1 MEMRGVL
8 FFGLAAAVILLT
20 CLIHVLL
27 LYEKMRRRYEALLI
41 SYRQMQNMNETLR
54 SQRHDYLN
62 HMQVVYGMLE
72 LEEYEEIHAYL
83 SAVYKNLMKTGKAIR
98 TSIPAVNALLMAK
111 LAEAEG
117 QGIDFYIEV
126 KSDLKK
132 LRTAPWELCKVLS
145 NLIDNAVT
153 ALLDKE
159 GERRL
164 SLDISEDR
172 EAYLF
177 TVSDNGAPIPK
188 ERQKAIFL
196 PGVTTKQEEGHG
208 MGLFIV
214 SNVLKEN
221 GGSIRLHS
229 DEEETV
235 FTVRIG
241 KEETDREG

>member
-1 MEMRGVL
+1 MGLKGVL
-8 FFGLAAAVILLT
+8 FFGLAAAVILLI
-20 CLIHVLL
+20 CLLYMLL
-27 LYEKMRRRYEALLI
+27 LYERMRRRYEDLLL
-41 SYRQMQNMNETLR
+41 SYRQMQNLNETLR

-83 SAVYKNLMKTGKAIR
+83 SAVYRNLMKTGKAIR

-111 LAEAEG
+111 LEEAEG

-126 KSDLKK
+126 KSDLKELK
-132 LRTAPWELCKVLS
+132 ITPWELCKVLS
-145 NLIDNAVT
+145 NLIDNAIT
-153 ALLDKE
+153 ALSDKE

-164 SLDISEDR
+164 TLEISEDR

-177 TVSDNGAPIPK
+177 AVADNGAPIPK
-188 ERQKAIFL
+188 DRRKSIFL

-214 SNVLKEN
+214 SGVLREN
-221 GGSIRLHS
+221 GGSIRLDS
-229 DEEETV
+229 DAAETV

-241 KEETDREG
+241 KEKAGA